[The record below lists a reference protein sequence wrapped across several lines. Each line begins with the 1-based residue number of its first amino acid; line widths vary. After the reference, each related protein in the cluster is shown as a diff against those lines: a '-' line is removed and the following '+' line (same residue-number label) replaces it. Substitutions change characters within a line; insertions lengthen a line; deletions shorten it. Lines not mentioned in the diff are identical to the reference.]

1 MNEQGNVS
9 RTGRQDFDRD
19 LGRLEAELILM
30 SGLVEQAIFN
40 SLNALKNRDL
50 ERSQTVI
57 DEDDRIDETELE
69 IERSCIE
76 LLRREAPMAGDLRRI
91 VASLH
96 IAGELERIG
105 DYAEGIAKISITMGD
120 EPPLKELIDIPRM
133 GDRAI
138 SMLKHSLEAF
148 LTRDPDKAEATAMG
162 VGPHD
167 HAVDA
172 MYANIQSELME
183 LMRQDPEN
191 VETGTYLMWAAHNV
205 ERIADR
211 ATNIAER
218 VVFQATGKLVR
229 VGGDDD
235 DAESPT

>member
-1 MNEQGNVS
+1 MVL
-9 RTGRQDFDRD
+9 GRETFDRD
-19 LGRLEAELILM
+19 LGQLEAQVVLL
-30 SGLVEQAIFN
+30 SALVESSVLTA
-40 SLNALKNRDL
+40 LLALKARDL
-50 ERSQTVI
+50 ELATRVI
-57 DEDDRIDETELE
+57 ADDDLIDDKRFE
-69 IERSCIE
+69 IEMSCAEI
-76 LLRREAPMAGDLRRI
+76 LRREAPIAGDLRRI
-91 VASLH
+91 LT
-96 IAGELERIG
+96 ILQLAGELERIG
-105 DYAEGIAKISITMGD
+105 DYAEGIAKITHLLSD
-120 EPPLKELIDIPRM
+120 KPLPKEMIDIPRM
-133 GDRAI
+133 GDRAV

-148 LTRDPDKAEATAMG
+148 LTRDPDKAEATAMS

-229 VGGDDD
+229 VGGDED
-235 DAESPT
+235 DAESPA

>member
-1 MNEQGNVS
+1 M
-9 RTGRQDFDRD
+9 TLGRESFDRD
-19 LGRLEAELILM
+19 LGQLEAQVVLL
-30 SGLVEQAIFN
+30 SALVESSVLI
-40 SLNALKNRDL
+40 SLLALKGRDL
-50 ERSQTVI
+50 ELASRVI
-57 DEDDRIDETELE
+57 ADDDLIDDKRFE
-69 IERSCIE
+69 IEMACAEI
-76 LLRREAPMAGDLRRI
+76 LRREAPIAGDLRRI
-91 VASLH
+91 LT
-96 IAGELERIG
+96 ILQLAGELERIG
-105 DYAEGIAKISITMGD
+105 DYAEGIAKITHLLSD
-120 EPPLKELIDIPRM
+120 KPLPKEIIDIPRM
-133 GDRAI
+133 GDRAV

-148 LTRDPDKAEATAMG
+148 LTRDPEKAEAIAMG

-172 MYANIQSELME
+172 MYATIQSELME
-183 LMRQDPEN
+183 LMRLDPDN

-229 VGGDDD
+229 VGGDED

>member
-1 MNEQGNVS
+1 MVL
-9 RTGRQDFDRD
+9 GREAFDRD
-19 LGRLEAELILM
+19 LGQLEAQVVLL
-30 SGLVEQAIFN
+30 SALVESSVLTA
-40 SLNALKNRDL
+40 LLALKARDL
-50 ERSQTVI
+50 ELATRVI
-57 DEDDRIDETELE
+57 ADDDLIDDKRFE
-69 IERSCIE
+69 IEMACAEI
-76 LLRREAPMAGDLRRI
+76 LRREAPIARDLRRI
-91 VASLH
+91 LT
-96 IAGELERIG
+96 ILQLAGELERIG
-105 DYAEGIAKISITMGD
+105 DYAEGIAKITHLLSD
-120 EPPLKELIDIPRM
+120 KPLPKEIIDIPRM
-133 GDRAI
+133 GDRAV

-229 VGGDDD
+229 VGGDED

>member
-1 MNEQGNVS
+1 M
-9 RTGRQDFDRD
+9 RY
-19 LGRLEAELILM
+19 L
-30 SGLVEQAIFN
+30 IFN
-40 SLNALKNRDL
+40 IAVIGALFYLLSDKPL
-50 ERSQTVI
+50 PK
-57 DEDDRIDETELE
+57 E
-69 IERSCIE
+69 I
-76 LLRREAPMAGDLRRI
+76 M
-91 VASLH
+91 
-96 IAGELERIG
+96 
-105 DYAEGIAKISITMGD
+105 
-120 EPPLKELIDIPRM
+120 DIPRM

-167 HAVDA
+167 HAVDS
-172 MYANIQSELME
+172 MYATIQGELME
-183 LMRQDPEN
+183 LMRIDPEN

-235 DAESPT
+235 DAESPI